1 MRYLVSAVSVVLI
14 LVLVLHQDLRCLCF
28 YYQYE
33 QMSTRLKSYAIATV
47 FVFLVSFIGPNK
59 PFFNAES
66 VFKFLNHE
74 FNPIQDGHFWD
85 CLQMG
90 EGGWAKRPPS
100 LKSVTHILQWYNWA
114 VIPYLRKIPKNIW
127 THNAPPELC
136 WHQQFFTRNQQILLY
151 QEI

>member
-1 MRYLVSAVSVVLI
+1 MSL
-14 LVLVLHQDLRCLCF
+14 

-59 PFFNAES
+59 QFFNVES

-74 FNPIQDGHFWD
+74 FNPIQYGHFWD

-90 EGGWAKRPPS
+90 EGGGGGGGGVQKGPS
-100 LKSVTHILQWYNWA
+100 LKSVTHILQ
-114 VIPYLRKIPKNIW
+114 
-127 THNAPPELC
+127 
-136 WHQQFFTRNQQILLY
+136 
-151 QEI
+151 

>member
-33 QMSTRLKSYAIATV
+33 QMSTRLKSYATATV
-47 FVFLVSFIGPNK
+47 FVFLVSFIGSNK
-59 PFFNAES
+59 QIFNVES

-85 CLQMG
+85 CFQMG
-90 EGGWAKRPPS
+90 EGGGGDKKAPLPKICH
-100 LKSVTHILQWYNWA
+100 THLTMIQLGSYTL
-114 VIPYLRKIPKNIW
+114 PKEDPKNI
-127 THNAPPELC
+127 
-136 WHQQFFTRNQQILLY
+136 
-151 QEI
+151 